1 MQNAK
6 HHEGEK
12 CHRGTC
18 ETIRLPDRETGG
30 EYHRVH
36 QSVSLSD
43 HCMPNHAK
51 TVHQELTVKQKDLH
65 FRVEQGDCHH
75 HADNIEV
82 DLELKSFEM
91 RGGKTHVHVG
101 APKVHFEEQKV
112 TFEVVEGKK
121 KEDQIK
127 VNVCV
132 KKGHCHVTPG
142 ECVVTSDKC
151 HSVYAPDPIICVR
164 HVKECPPCDNESS
177 SSEEGCDDKKHKK
190 RHHHHKGHHATG
202 FQAVAKPATK
212 AARKPATKPAALVA
226 KPATKAAR
234 KPATKPAAKRGRR

>member
-112 TFEVVEGKK
+112 TFEVVEGK
-121 KEDQIK
+121 
-127 VNVCV
+127 N
-132 KKGHCHVTPG
+132 
-142 ECVVTSDKC
+142 
-151 HSVYAPDPIICVR
+151 
-164 HVKECPPCDNESS
+164 
-177 SSEEGCDDKKHKK
+177 
-190 RHHHHKGHHATG
+190 HKGHHATG

>member
-212 AARKPATKPAALVA
+212 AARKPATKPAA
-226 KPATKAAR
+226 
-234 KPATKPAAKRGRR
+234 KRGRR